1 MPESAPV
8 RQLVELLLRRNDRDQ
23 LCWTARNM
31 STAALKRACDWSRW
45 AWLLVGPLQDRHL
58 SGQQ

>member
-1 MPESAPV
+1 MPESDPA
-8 RQLVELLLRRNDRDQ
+8 RQFVQMLRRRNDRDQ
-23 LCWTARNM
+23 FLWSARNM